1 MQVCSLRPENLGGG
15 GERILTVPR
24 TGQRACWGLA
34 KSPITSATITALEHI
49 EKVLSTR
56 PRDIHT

>member
-1 MQVCSLRPENLGGG
+1 M
-15 GERILTVPR
+15 LTVPR